1 MLGAKLWEFETG
13 EWVDSS
19 PANGSDGT
27 IYVGSFD
34 KKLCAI
40 KTDSKG
46 LAKKPMAHAR
56 PECRTHGSGDEK
68 VMKPTFGTSHPC

>member
-1 MLGAKLWEFETG
+1 MLGAKLWEFQTG

-19 PANGSDGT
+19 PANGSNGT

-34 KKLCAI
+34 KTLCAI

-46 LAKKPMAHAR
+46 LAKSPWPMRGQNVRHTGR
-56 PECRTHGSGDEK
+56 VLK
-68 VMKPTFGTSHPC
+68 K